1 MSDDG
6 LLLGLRT
13 AYLSDIST
21 FRTASFFIVSELV
34 HMSTAAVWKNICGGC
49 TERYEGNWQIAA
61 TEDGRKVQN
70 CPQPMTV
77 HYFQEDPSF
86 FGLQQWDVWN

>member
-1 MSDDG
+1 VSDDG

-21 FRTASFFIVSELV
+21 FLTASIFIVSELV
-34 HMSTAAVWKNICGGC
+34 LMYTAAVRNKTCDGC
-49 TERYEGNWQIAA
+49 TKRYEGNWQIAA
-61 TEDGRKVQN
+61 TEDGRKGQN

-77 HYFQEDPSF
+77 QYFQEDPSF
-86 FGLQQWDVWN
+86 FGHQQWDVWN